1 MWCAT
6 VVLNQ
11 HYIVD
16 LMAGAALAA
25 AAWWIER
32 RFKKA

>member
-16 LMAGAALAA
+16 LIAGALLAVA
-25 AAWWIER
+25 ACCVER